1 MNIHMFKEN
10 RSNMNGCRMILSAV
24 LLVFISTGIY
34 TVPVCA
40 QTSSSQT
47 RSQIAATEKKL
58 QDNRNRQKKLD
69 SERKNLQSQL
79 SQLENSKKKNAEKLK
94 ELSQKLEQNKKD
106 SAELHKNLD
115 SLEAARKRLSGDF
128 SGVFLLQF
136 RHKTGASDY
145 YGSSDIPKNLLLR
158 GVLLET
164 FSRLDRVNWEKG
176 QAQKKAER
184 VDRAGRTL
192 EDGRVSVQRQQNSVD
207 SRKKGL
213 QKEIGKKEKTK
224 QTLLAEEARLKE
236 AKASLE
242 KLFRAAQAREEEE
255 RKKAETAA
263 RNSSKNDKSS
273 STQQKQTVTASS
285 KSSSMPIPSHSLSWP
300 ADGSVIEPYSNMM
313 PGVKIAVPQ
322 GQTVKA
328 VMAGKVDSVEHSGD
342 VLGRMVLVR
351 HGNGLVTAYG
361 LLEDVRVSKGEAV
374 GAGTVLGRAGKDR
387 EEINSR
393 YPGKKFYWFF
403 LLFNGK
409 QLNPSDWLR

>member
-158 GVLLET
+158 GFLHMEYG
-164 FSRLDRVNWEKG
+164 S
-176 QAQKKAER
+176 
-184 VDRAGRTL
+184 TL
-192 EDGRVSVQRQQNSVD
+192 HKPD
-207 SRKKGL
+207 
-213 QKEIGKKEKTK
+213 
-224 QTLLAEEARLKE
+224 
-236 AKASLE
+236 
-242 KLFRAAQAREEEE
+242 
-255 RKKAETAA
+255 
-263 RNSSKNDKSS
+263 KN
-273 STQQKQTVTASS
+273 
-285 KSSSMPIPSHSLSWP
+285 
-300 ADGSVIEPYSNMM
+300 
-313 PGVKIAVPQ
+313 
-322 GQTVKA
+322 
-328 VMAGKVDSVEHSGD
+328 
-342 VLGRMVLVR
+342 RR
-351 HGNGLVTAYG
+351 
-361 LLEDVRVSKGEAV
+361 
-374 GAGTVLGRAGKDR
+374 
-387 EEINSR
+387 
-393 YPGKKFYWFF
+393 
-403 LLFNGK
+403 
-409 QLNPSDWLR
+409 

>member
-1 MNIHMFKEN
+1 MLKNICYKININ
-10 RSNMNGCRMILSAV
+10 RISPFALLLLFMAAAISAV
-24 LLVFISTGIY
+24 PIY
-34 TVPVCA
+34 A

-69 SERKNLQSQL
+69 SERKNLQAQL
-79 SQLENSKKKNAEKLK
+79 LKLDNSKKENDEKLK
-94 ELSQKLEQNKKD
+94 ELSKKLEKNKKD

-136 RHKTGASDY
+136 RHKTSSSEY
-145 YGSSDIPKNLLLR
+145 YGSADISKNLLLR

-164 FSRLDRVNWEKG
+164 FSRLDRVNWERT
-176 QAQKKAER
+176 QAQKKAEK
-184 VDRAGRTL
+184 VDRAGKTL
-192 EDGRVSVQRQQNSVD
+192 EDGRVSVQRQQNSVN
-207 SRKKGL
+207 SKKKGL

-255 RKKAETAA
+255 RKKNEAAEK
-263 RNSSKNDKSS
+263 SSKNNAQSS
-273 STQQKQTVTASS
+273 SSGQKQTASASS
-285 KSSSMPIPSHSLSWP
+285 KSSSMPIPAHSLSWP
-300 ADGSVIEPYSNMM
+300 AEGSVIEPYSNMM

-322 GQTVKA
+322 GQAVKA

-361 LLEDVRVSKGEAV
+361 LLDDVRVSRGEAV
-374 GAGTVLGRAGKDR
+374 GAGTVIGRAGKDR

>member
-1 MNIHMFKEN
+1 MAAAI
-10 RSNMNGCRMILSAV
+10 SAV
-24 LLVFISTGIY
+24 PIY
-34 TVPVCA
+34 A

-69 SERKNLQSQL
+69 SERKNLQAQL
-79 SQLENSKKKNAEKLK
+79 LKLDNSKKENDEKLK
-94 ELSQKLEQNKKD
+94 ELSKKLEKNKKD

-136 RHKTGASDY
+136 RHKTSSSEY
-145 YGSSDIPKNLLLR
+145 YGSADISKNLLLR

-164 FSRLDRVNWEKG
+164 FSRLDRVNWERT
-176 QAQKKAER
+176 QAQKKAEK
-184 VDRAGRTL
+184 VDRAGKTL
-192 EDGRVSVQRQQNSVD
+192 EDGRVSVQRQQNSVN
-207 SRKKGL
+207 SKKKGL

-255 RKKAETAA
+255 RKKNEAAEK
-263 RNSSKNDKSS
+263 SSKNNAQSS
-273 STQQKQTVTASS
+273 SSGQKQTASASS
-285 KSSSMPIPSHSLSWP
+285 KSSSMPIPAHSLSWP
-300 ADGSVIEPYSNMM
+300 AEGSVIEPYSNMM

-322 GQTVKA
+322 GQAVKA

-361 LLEDVRVSKGEAV
+361 LLDDVRVSRGEAV
-374 GAGTVLGRAGKDR
+374 GAGTVIGRAGKDR